1 MRFYGREEEIA
12 ILRKEREL
20 SHRQSRFTVVT
31 GRRRVGKTELI
42 DKALNDGTDIC
53 ICSSAVKKRRSALT
67 FFEVKRDAARIDLK
81 ALETKVAAF
90 FEKHPTLRNYK
101 VSCRGLSLADM

>member
-1 MRFYGREEEIA
+1 MGAWWDRKGENEID
-12 ILRKEREL
+12 LVCE
-20 SHRQSRFTVVT
+20 SP
-31 GRRRVGKTELI
+31 
-42 DKALNDGTDIC
+42 
-53 ICSSAVKKRRSALT
+53 AVKKRPSAIT